1 MATQTWWKGERLVS
15 WLKSGVGEEQ
25 TIQRGCVVEPRAV
38 EVSGYQANT
47 ARAGG
52 RFSGEGG
59 RGSEQVW
66 NCCHAGCTTVSHCC
80 HLVRRKGGLSS
91 P

>member
-1 MATQTWWKGERLVS
+1 MEQGGEPSRGVEVATQTWWKRERLVS
-15 WLKSGVGEEQ
+15 WQRSGVGEGQ

-52 RFSGEGG
+52 MFSGEGG
-59 RGSEQVW
+59 RGSEQV
-66 NCCHAGCTTVSHCC
+66 
-80 HLVRRKGGLSS
+80 
-91 P
+91 